1 MYLQID
7 NGGYPRITHLW
18 YHVVP
23 YFQSN
28 PNANSIYKCSFKWL
42 QNKHF
47 RSEMT
52 CKDPQKN
59 DTSQDLTLSK
69 HVKTLATLARDQD
82 TWWLFG
88 HMLFIHCRWRFW
100 HPLFIQARWC
110 FGHPLL
116 IQASWCFGHPLLIQA
131 SWWSRCF
138 RHPLP
143 FWTCEMWSFNG
154 FHMFPCLLKAQISS
168 NF

>member
-1 MYLQID
+1 MWLTSGFMTYDTICSSQTQMLIVSTNARSND
-7 NGGYPRITHLW
+7 CRI
-18 YHVVP
+18 
-23 YFQSN
+23 N
-28 PNANSIYKCSFKWL
+28 M
-42 QNKHF
+42 NKHF

-52 CKDPQKN
+52 CRHPQKN

-100 HPLFIQARWC
+100 DPLFIQARWC

>member
-1 MYLQID
+1 MSGL
-7 NGGYPRITHLW
+7 
-18 YHVVP
+18 
-23 YFQSN
+23 
-28 PNANSIYKCSFKWL
+28 KWL
-42 QNKHF
+42 VNICKH
-47 RSEMT
+47 
-52 CKDPQKN
+52 PQKN

-69 HVKTLATLARDQD
+69 HVKTLATLAQDQD

-88 HMLFIHCRWRFW
+88 HTLVIHCRWRFW

-131 SWWSRCF
+131 SWCFGHPLLIQASWCSGHPLLIQASWWSRCF
-138 RHPLP
+138 RHLLP
-143 FWTCEMWSFNG
+143 FWTCEMWSFND
-154 FHMFPCLLKAQISS
+154 FLMFPCLLKAQISS